1 MAMTNHRI
9 LIGSVLK
16 PTNDARMYEKIG
28 KSLSLL
34 VNTEIHI
41 AGFKSNQPNQS
52 NLHFYPIFSGTRIS
66 LSRCITPWKFFL
78 LALKVKPDTIIVS
91 THELLLVTYLYKIL
105 FGGTFIYDVQENYF
119 HNILY
124 TDAFPSLIKSIIARW
139 VRFKERVCKKH
150 IDGYLLAEKIYKK
163 ELQDRLKEPVLVLEN
178 KYVGTAPD
186 TKKIVKI
193 KDESKVRL
201 LYSGTIATS
210 YGVFEAIDLVI
221 RLYLK
226 DSRFELTII
235 GFAPSCRE
243 LTKVKNRIAP
253 FPFIKL
259 IGGEKPVDHT
269 EILSAI
275 QSHNIGL
282 LPYRFNEST
291 HLRVPTKLFEYFLNH
306 LPVICSYNPTWKEY
320 IETYQAGI
328 IIPFNNL
335 PPANEILR
343 QISHAEF
350 YTQGDQQLLIWEES
364 KLQDWYKEHFLNTSF
379 KVPVSSY

>member
-1 MAMTNHRI
+1 MNMTNHRI
-9 LIGSVLK
+9 LIGSILK
-16 PTNDARMYEKIG
+16 PTNDSRMYEKIG

-34 VNTEIHI
+34 ANTEIHI
-41 AGFKSNQPNQS
+41 AGLKSDQINES
-52 NLHFYPIFSGTRIS
+52 NLHFYPIFSSTRIS
-66 LSRCITPWKFFL
+66 ISRLIAPWKFLFR
-78 LALKVKPDTIIVS
+78 ALKVKPHTIIVS

-105 FGGTFIYDVQENYF
+105 FGCNFIYDVQENYF

-124 TDAFPSLIKSIIARW
+124 TDAFPSLIKPIVARW
-139 VRFKERVCKKH
+139 VRFKERVSKKQ
-150 IDGYLLAEKIYKK
+150 IDGYLLAEKIYHQ
-163 ELQDRLKEPVLVLEN
+163 ELADRIKEPVLVLEN
-178 KYVGTAPD
+178 KYVGIAPN
-186 TKKIVKI
+186 TVKIVTI
-193 KDESKVRL
+193 KDELKIKL

-243 LTKVKNRIAP
+243 LTKVKNRIAS

-259 IGGEKPVDHT
+259 IGGEKPVNHT

-275 QSHNIGL
+275 QTHHIGL

-291 HLRVPTKLFEYFLNH
+291 NLRVPTKLFEYFLNH
-306 LPVICSYNPTWKEY
+306 LPVICSYNPTWQEY

-328 IIPFNNL
+328 VIQFNNL
-335 PPANEILR
+335 PPAVDILS
-343 QISHAEF
+343 QISNATF
-350 YTQGDQQLLIWEES
+350 YTKGDQQNLIWEES
-364 KLQDWYKEHFLNTSF
+364 KLQDWYKEHFLVASC
-379 KVPVSSY
+379 

>member
-1 MAMTNHRI
+1 
-9 LIGSVLK
+9 
-16 PTNDARMYEKIG
+16 MYEKIG

-41 AGFKSNQPNQS
+41 AGLKSSQIDEQNI
-52 NLHFYPIFSGTRIS
+52 HFYPIFSATRIS
-66 LSRCITPWKFFL
+66 ISRFIAPWKFL
-78 LALKVKPDTIIVS
+78 IRAVKVKPDTIIVS
-91 THELLLVTYLYKIL
+91 THELLLVTYLYKII
-105 FGGTFIYDVQENYF
+105 FGCTFIYDVQENYF

-124 TDAFPSLIKSIIARW
+124 TDAFPSLIKPIIARW
-139 VRFKERVCKKH
+139 VRWKERVCKKH
-150 IDGYLLAEKIYKK
+150 INGYLLAEKIYRN
-163 ELQDRLKEPVLVLEN
+163 ELADRIQEPILVLEN
-178 KYVGTAPD
+178 KYVGSAPD
-186 TKKIVKI
+186 TSKIVRI
-193 KDESKVRL
+193 KDENKIKL

-235 GFAPSCRE
+235 GFAPNCRE
-243 LTKVKNRIAP
+243 LTKVKNRIAS

-275 QSHNIGL
+275 QSHHIGL

-306 LPVICSYNPTWKEY
+306 LPVICSYNPTWEEY
-320 IETYQAGI
+320 IETYRAGI
-328 IIPFNNL
+328 IIQFNNL
-335 PPANEILR
+335 PPAMDILD
-343 QISHAEF
+343 QLSNATF
-350 YTQGDQQLLIWEES
+350 YTQGDQKKLIWEES
-364 KLQDWYKEHFLNTSF
+364 NLQNWYTEQFLQPRSETLPQG
-379 KVPVSSY
+379 V

>member
-1 MAMTNHRI
+1 MTNHRI

-16 PTNDARMYEKIG
+16 PTNDSRMYEKIG

-41 AGFKSNQPNQS
+41 AGLKSINS
-52 NLHFYPIFSGTRIS
+52 NEGNIRFYPIFNSSRMSIS
-66 LSRCITPWKFFL
+66 RFIAPWKFIIRS
-78 LALKVKPDTIIVS
+78 LKVKPHTIIVS

-105 FGGTFIYDVQENYF
+105 FGCKFIYDVQENYY

-124 TDAFPSLIKSIIARW
+124 TDAFPSLIKPIIAKW
-139 VRFKERVCKKH
+139 VRFKEQVCKKH
-150 IDGYLLAEKIYKK
+150 IDGYLLAEKIYYN
-163 ELQDRLKEPVLVLEN
+163 ELADRIKEPVLVLEN
-178 KYVGTAPD
+178 KYVGTAP
-186 TKKIVKI
+186 KQAKIVTIEDAPKI
-193 KDESKVRL
+193 KL

-235 GFAPSCRE
+235 GFAPNSRE

-259 IGGEKPVDHT
+259 ISGNKPVDHT

-275 QSHNIGL
+275 QSHHIGL

-320 IETYQAGI
+320 LETYQAGI
-328 IIPFNNL
+328 IIQFNNL
-335 PPANEILR
+335 PPAVEILS
-343 QISHAEF
+343 QIMKATF
-350 YTQGDQQLLIWEES
+350 FTRGDYQNLIWEES
-364 KLQDWYKEHFLNTSF
+364 KLQDWYKEHFLNASLE
-379 KVPVSSY
+379 VPVSSY

>member
-1 MAMTNHRI
+1 MTNHRI

-16 PTNDARMYEKIG
+16 PTNDSRMYEKIG

-34 VNTEIHI
+34 ANTEIHI
-41 AGFKSNQPNQS
+41 AGLKSDRPNET
-52 NLHFYPIFSGTRIS
+52 NLHFYPIFCSKRIS
-66 LSRCITPWKFFL
+66 ISRFFAPWKFL
-78 LALKVKPDTIIVS
+78 ICALKVKPHTIIAS

-105 FGGTFIYDVQENYF
+105 FGCNFIYDVQENYF

-124 TDAFPSLIKSIIARW
+124 TDAFPSLIKPIIARW
-139 VRFKERVCKKH
+139 VRYKERVCKKE
-150 IDGYLLAEKIYKK
+150 IDGYILAEKIYHL
-163 ELQDRLKEPVLVLEN
+163 ELVDRIKDPVLVLEN
-178 KYVGTAPD
+178 KYVGIAPN
-186 TKKIVKI
+186 TVKIVTIKDTFKI
-193 KDESKVRL
+193 KL

-243 LTKVKNRIAP
+243 LTKVKNRIASY
-253 FPFIKL
+253 PFIKL

-275 QSHNIGL
+275 KNHHIGL

-306 LPVICSYNPTWKEY
+306 LPVICSYNPTWQEY

-328 IIPFNNL
+328 VIQFNNL
-335 PPANEILR
+335 PPAVDILN
-343 QISHAEF
+343 QISNATF
-350 YTQGDQQLLIWEES
+350 FTKGNQQNLIWEES
-364 KLQDWYKEHFLNTSF
+364 KLQDWYKKYFLVASN
-379 KVPVSSY
+379 

>member
-1 MAMTNHRI
+1 MNMTNHRI

-16 PTNDARMYEKIG
+16 PANDSRMYEKIG

-41 AGFKSNQPNQS
+41 AGLKSTQPDES
-52 NLHFYPIFSGTRIS
+52 NIHFYPIFSATRIS
-66 LSRCITPWKFFL
+66 FSRLIAPWKFL
-78 LALKVKPDTIIVS
+78 IRAYKVKPDTIIVS

-105 FGGTFIYDVQENYF
+105 FGCTFIYDVQENYF

-124 TDAFPSLIKSIIARW
+124 TDAFPSLIKPIIARW
-139 VRFKERVCKKH
+139 VRFKERACKKQ
-150 IDGYLLAEKIYKK
+150 IDGYLLAEKIYHQ
-163 ELQDRLKEPVLVLEN
+163 ELSDRIKEPVLVLEN
-178 KYVGTAPD
+178 KYVGTASD
-186 TKKIVKI
+186 TTKIVTI
-193 KDESKVRL
+193 KDESKIKL

-259 IGGEKPVDHT
+259 IGGEKPIDHT

-275 QSHNIGL
+275 QTHHIGL

-306 LPVICSYNPTWKEY
+306 LPVICSFNPTWEEY
-320 IETYQAGI
+320 IENYQAGI
-328 IIPFNNL
+328 VLQFNQL
-335 PPANEILR
+335 PPAADILQ
-343 QISHAEF
+343 QIFNTTF
-350 YTQGDQQLLIWEES
+350 YTKGDPQNLIWEES
-364 KLQDWYKEHFLNTSF
+364 KLQKWYTHYFLEPALA
-379 KVPVSSY
+379 VPAETI